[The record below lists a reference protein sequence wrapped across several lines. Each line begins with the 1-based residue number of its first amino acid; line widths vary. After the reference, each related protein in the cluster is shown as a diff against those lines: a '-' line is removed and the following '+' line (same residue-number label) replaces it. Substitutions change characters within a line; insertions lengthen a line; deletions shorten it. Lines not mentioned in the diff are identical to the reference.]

1 MKQAAQEATSFSNS
15 KSFGTHD
22 MPLTRIQE
30 ATLLLSFKRNKK
42 VSQLLSTV
50 TLLWIWFSGVLIKL
64 HIKLHEKKINKY
76 GGG

>member
-50 TLLWIWFSGVLIKL
+50 TLL
-64 HIKLHEKKINKY
+64 
-76 GGG
+76 